1 MVSKGCSWSQ
11 YKSSIW
17 RQVCRPE
24 TFMILTSHCTISFI
38 GATSLARNRSLL
50 YQAECSGFHR
60 GAENHTSG
68 SHVGCPTERR
78 IAHFAVER
86 HLDGCHLE
94 LILTGKCQ
102 GILGH
107 DARRYRHL
115 NTALPTEEMHGSD
128 GVPDLTD
135 YKRAWVGKGK
145 TINESER
152 ALFSDHSLHCRR
164 DELA

>member
-1 MVSKGCSWSQ
+1 MVSKVCSWSQ

-115 NTALPTEEMHGSD
+115 NTALPTEEMQ
-128 GVPDLTD
+128 
-135 YKRAWVGKGK
+135 WVGL
-145 TINESER
+145 SSRPER
-152 ALFSDHSLHCRR
+152 LQASLGWKRQNHQRERNGALLRV
-164 DELA
+164 LAEVCAKSA